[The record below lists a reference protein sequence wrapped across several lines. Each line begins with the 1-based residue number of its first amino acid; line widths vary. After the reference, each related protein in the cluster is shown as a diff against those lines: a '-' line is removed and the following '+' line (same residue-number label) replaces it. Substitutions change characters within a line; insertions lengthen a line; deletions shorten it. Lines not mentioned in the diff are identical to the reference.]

1 MYNGFKLSDTEV
13 TLKVNSHIEDRAHAV
28 SRPFSDRAPN
38 VMCRSHSALCYFHLK
53 YAVKMRSK
61 YVILTFHPMVYSY
74 GEGEDY

>member
-28 SRPFSDRAPN
+28 PRRFSDRASN
-38 VMCRSHSALCYFHLK
+38 IMCRSHSALFYFHLK
-53 YAVKMRSK
+53 YTMKMCGK
-61 YVILTFHPMVYSY
+61 FVILTFHPMVHSY